1 MECDT
6 PIPRSRRPIVVED
19 DRAGDESSYSISPC
33 GHPGGIALP
42 DPEKAEV
49 LADNLETQF
58 HPVTDPSVPA
68 VIEMFDVALRSY
80 FMTPGSE
87 PKLTNPD
94 EVQEAMKGLKVSKA
108 QGPNSSR
115 TGR

>member
-1 MECDT
+1 MVCDT
-6 PIPRSRRPIVVED
+6 SNPRSRSPIFVENEG
-19 DRAGDESSYSISPC
+19 AGDESSYSVSPC

-42 DPEKAEV
+42 DSEKAEV

-68 VIEMFDVALRSY
+68 VNEMVDVALRSY

-108 QGPNSSR
+108 QGQNGSR
-115 TGR
+115 RGR

>member
-6 PIPRSRRPIVVED
+6 PIPLSRRPIVVED
-19 DRAGDESSYSISPC
+19 DRAGDESSYSVSPR

-42 DPEKAEV
+42 DSEKAEV
-49 LADNLETQF
+49 LAGNLETQF

-68 VIEMFDVALRSY
+68 VNEMVDVALRSY

-87 PKLTNPD
+87 PKLTNSD
-94 EVQEAMKGLKVSKA
+94 EVQEAMRGLKFSKA
-108 QGPNSSR
+108 QGPNGSQ